1 MKDLGTTKKILSM
14 VITRKNKEEK
24 LIISQTGYLSKVLD
38 RFNMSSS
45 KPVSMPIAGH
55 FKFSND
61 QCPKTNEDTK
71 RMESV
76 PYSEAIGCLMYSMV
90 STRPNLAYPIG
101 VLSRYMANP
110 GESHWECL
118 KWLLRYIKGTLNYGL
133 HFKKSKG
140 QIQLEGFVDSDYA
153 ANRDNRKSV
162 ISFIFLLNGNCI
174 CWKTQLQPV
183 VALSTIEAEFMAVTE
198 AIKEGI

>member
-1 MKDLGTTKKILSM
+1 MKDLGTAKKILGM

-24 LIISQTGYLSKVLD
+24 LIISQTGYLSNVLD
-38 RFNMSSS
+38 KFNMSNS
-45 KPVSMPIAGH
+45 KPVSIPIDGH

-76 PYSEAIGCLMYSMV
+76 PYLQEIGCLMYSMV
-90 STRPNLAYPIG
+90 STRPGLACPIS

-110 GESHWECL
+110 GEPHWVGL

-133 HFKKSKG
+133 HFKKAKG

-162 ISFIFLLNGNCI
+162 TSFIFLLNGNFI
-174 CWKTQLQPV
+174 RWKTQLQPV
-183 VALSTIEAEFMAVTE
+183 VALSTTEVEFMVVTE
-198 AIKEGI
+198 AICTP